1 MTPSPPRTDRAQ
13 ADARGRGVGLRL
25 WLGLSYGALTV
36 VLAVALALLID
47 YRAAQ
52 QLRQEV
58 GARQAAHARHLA
70 ARFDAGL
77 TAHIEELQ
85 LLAIL
90 PALRDPS
97 LNRETTLA
105 LLDRLR
111 RNVPDYAWLGFADA
125 GGRVLLAAGG
135 PFEGDD
141 VSGLDWF
148 VAARDGLYLGKV
160 RHRPASAGLPDARA
174 GTSERF
180 LDIATPV
187 HGSDGR
193 LLGVLAAYLSWDWA
207 ERQHAELSRALAGQD
222 PVEAIL
228 IDGEGRILLGPE
240 PLLGR
245 QLDSE
250 GMRALARAG
259 SGHLDE
265 TWPDGGRYLTGYARS
280 ALLGWGVLVR
290 IPHSH
295 AVAGVTS
302 LRIEILRAAL
312 ALILLSVLAAI
323 AMARRIG
330 APLHAL
336 AEAAARLRAHES
348 GARLPPASGYREAQQ
363 LTEALSSLVDDLT
376 SRERE
381 LRELAESLEQRVELR
396 TRELSL
402 ANAELERLTVTD
414 PLTGLSN
421 RRHFDEQFVLEIERA
436 RRQRRPLAL
445 MLIDIDHFKQINDQH
460 GHPVG
465 DHVLCTV
472 AQLLDQA
479 IRPNDLIARI
489 GGEEFAVVAMDI
501 APEYATEL
509 AERLRAKIEACSP
522 IDIGRVQVEVSISV
536 GVSILRPGPLSGE
549 TVERIAST
557 LYAQADMALY
567 RAKRAGR
574 NRVMFAQE

>member
-1 MTPSPPRTDRAQ
+1 MTPSPPRTDRAR

-47 YRAAQ
+47 HRAAQ

-77 TAHIEELQ
+77 SARIEELQ

-97 LNRETTLA
+97 LNRETAQA

-111 RNVPDYAWLGFADA
+111 HNVPDYAWLGFADA

-148 VAARDGLYLGKV
+148 LAARDGLYLGKV
-160 RHRPASAGLPDARA
+160 RDRPAPTGPPDARA
-174 GTSERF
+174 GAPERF
-180 LDIATPV
+180 LDIAMPV

-207 ERQHAELSRALAGQD
+207 ERQHAELNRTVAGQD
-222 PVEAIL
+222 PAEVIL
-228 IDGEGRILLGPE
+228 TDSEGRVLLGPE

-250 GMRALARAG
+250 GMRTLTRAG

-265 TWPDGGRYLTGYARS
+265 VWPGGGRYLTGYARS
-280 ALLGWGVLVR
+280 AHLGWGVLVR

-295 AVAGVTS
+295 AVSGVTA

-348 GARLPPASGYREAQQ
+348 GARLPPASGYREARQ
-363 LTEALSSLVDDLT
+363 LTEALSGLVDDLT
-376 SRERE
+376 ARERE

-402 ANAELERLTVTD
+402 ANAELERLTITD

-421 RRHFDEQFVLEIERA
+421 RRHFDEQYALEVERA

-445 MLIDIDHFKQINDQH
+445 MLIDIDHFKQINDQL

-479 IRPNDLIARI
+479 IRPNDLIARV

-501 APEYATEL
+501 GPEHATEL

-522 IDIGRVQVEVSISV
+522 IDIGRGQVEVSISV
-536 GVSILRPGPLSGE
+536 GVSVLLPGPLSGD
-549 TVERIAST
+549 TVERIAGT